1 MPPMTREDADTGAKS
16 PSPASRPT
24 AHQRFPFAALS
35 VLGFLVAALPIELF
49 YFPDRGNV
57 YLLVLGVQLVM
68 SSVAIGLARSRPDRV
83 GAIVTGWSAGMASS
97 MLAYYPLVGGDAVV
111 ALAAVTCLVAAMPV
125 LLPLRLHHHLTL
137 CATGAVGFVCLF
149 AYGVPTSLPWPYL
162 FLAYSAVTVLSSLG
176 VISLEAS
183 RSDSF
188 RREVALRRA
197 ESDLRGA
204 LGRAELAVQQRSRL
218 IADVSHEIRTPVNV
232 ILGYTDMLLD
242 ASTEPGARAELA
254 RRIRDYGLSLDALVT
269 QLLDLS
275 RLDTGRVAVRPGTVE
290 LGPLLEEVA
299 EGARLLVREKPVR
312 VETACRGDWI
322 ETDGLR
328 LRQILSNLVT
338 NAARATDRGT
348 IRIRAQ
354 RHGDRCRF
362 TVADTG
368 RGIPKDRQEEIF
380 AAFEQVA
387 PGAGGG
393 VGLGLAIVRQLAE
406 ALGGGVT
413 VHSAP
418 GRGAA
423 FSVDLPA
430 SLRKASR
437 EPPVAPAS
445 VVA

>member
-1 MPPMTREDADTGAKS
+1 MPPLTREDDAGARI
-16 PSPASRPT
+16 PSPAPR
-24 AHQRFPFAALS
+24 QIVYERFPFAALS

-49 YFPDRGNV
+49 YFPDRANV
-57 YLLVLGVQLVM
+57 YLLVLGVQLGL

-83 GAIVTGWSAGMASS
+83 GAIATGWAVGMASS
-97 MLAYYPLVGGDAVV
+97 MLAYPPLVGGDAAV
-111 ALAAVTCLVAAMPV
+111 ALAALTCLVAAMPV
-125 LLPLRLHHHLTL
+125 LLPLRLRHHLTL
-137 CATGAVGFVCLF
+137 CATGLIGFVCLF
-149 AYGVPTSLPWPYL
+149 GYGVPTSLPWPYL

-176 VISLEAS
+176 VMSLEAS
-183 RSDSF
+183 RSESLQ
-188 RREVALRRA
+188 REVALRRA
-197 ESDLRGA
+197 ESDLRVA

-218 IADVSHEIRTPVNV
+218 VADVSHEIRTPVNV
-232 ILGYTDMLLD
+232 ILGYAEMLLD
-242 ASTEPGARAELA
+242 PSTEPAACAQLA

-275 RLDTGRVAVRPGTVE
+275 RLDAGRVAVRPGTVE

-338 NAARATDRGT
+338 NAARATERGT
-348 IRIRAQ
+348 IRIRAH
-354 RHGDRCRF
+354 RHGERCRF
-362 TVADTG
+362 TVTDTG

-380 AAFEQVA
+380 AAFEQVET
-387 PGAGGG
+387 GAGGG
-393 VGLGLAIVRQLAE
+393 IGLGLAIVRQLAE

-430 SLRKASR
+430 SLPEATP
-437 EPPVAPAS
+437 EPSVAPIR